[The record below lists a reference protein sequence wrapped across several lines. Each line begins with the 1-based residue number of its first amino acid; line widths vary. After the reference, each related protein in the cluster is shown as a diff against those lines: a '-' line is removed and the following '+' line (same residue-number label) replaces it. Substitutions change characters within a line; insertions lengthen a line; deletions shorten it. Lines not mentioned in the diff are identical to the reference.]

1 MVNTITNKYKYIL
14 ERLEAL
20 RKDEPALFNESTS
33 PIIARWIQRSDDDIN
48 VLIGD
53 QLLDE
58 SAIRNSLLPKMRKS
72 FGGDFVFS
80 DTPEGKG
87 FWMGVM
93 EDSSPTQSGDV
104 YFNIYPTID
113 NSDSISKIEEKALL
127 ALRFIELNDS
137 LDEKNSYSG
146 ELEGLTR
153 KGIKNMLVNQALQGN
168 QMDLSVFQKNKTAS
182 KDNGG
187 FDWIPTPQGLA
198 FWQQTLLEDISSDF
212 MGMDISDFPT
222 KSVVR
227 FPTKSV
233 VRESNPTTTT
243 QINTKPADLVKEIEE
258 GENRVE
264 YFRDTKQDSLKE
276 FAKDFP
282 EAEAPL
288 NKLLDLL
295 SIKEED
301 RLNKSP
307 KKKKKKVK
315 KSKPVEEKTP
325 DEKTPD
331 EKSSSSVE
339 LIKFASGS
347 WKGEEYY
354 QAPLSEQLNEDLID
368 YDNIERV
375 MYYVLKEGENGY
387 LERKDERV
395 YDFVGNRKDYNEKV
409 LESFFYDANS
419 GILGNTKYKVRID
432 YKDGDET
439 QLTYDPYKFKL
450 LGEALDE
457 LPPKEEDDL
466 DALMQEVD
474 AADACDLSLESLA
487 CELDELDDI

>member
-80 DTPEGKG
+80 DTSEGKG

-137 LDEKNSYSG
+137 WDEKNSYSG

-187 FDWIPTPQGLA
+187 FDWIPSPQGLV

-212 MGMDISDFPT
+212 MGKDISD
-222 KSVVR
+222 

-243 QINTKPADLVKEIEE
+243 QINTKPANLVKEIEE

-295 SIKEED
+295 SIKEEG
-301 RLNKSP
+301 RLKKLP
-307 KKKKKKVK
+307 KKKKKKK
-315 KSKPVEEKTP
+315 EEVESEAELTAKDIT
-325 DEKTPD
+325 
-331 EKSSSSVE
+331 E
-339 LIKFASGS
+339 LIEGLELAF
-347 WKGEEYY
+347 EY
-354 QAPLSEQLNEDLID
+354 LDGEDLQDATEQIEGLKITLD
-368 YDNIERV
+368 YI
-375 MYYVLKEGENGY
+375 
-387 LERKDERV
+387 
-395 YDFVGNRKDYNEKV
+395 
-409 LESFFYDANS
+409 
-419 GILGNTKYKVRID
+419 
-432 YKDGDET
+432 
-439 QLTYDPYKFKL
+439 
-450 LGEALDE
+450 
-457 LPPKEEDDL
+457 
-466 DALMQEVD
+466 
-474 AADACDLSLESLA
+474 
-487 CELDELDDI
+487 